1 MLSWKDNLNNK
12 LHIDNLARTT
22 TYQELLDL
30 FSVHGNVAEINLPV
44 DRTSGCPSGSGFVT
58 MATPEG
64 ARSAILALHG
74 KEIATHTL
82 SVRAAGSPGGR
93 TASSNINRQ
102 PRRSS
107 RLLF

>member
-1 MLSWKDNLNNK
+1 MNNK
-12 LHIDNLARTT
+12 LYIDNLAMTT

-30 FSVHGNVAEINLPV
+30 FSAHGNVAEINLPV
-44 DRTSGCPSGSGFVT
+44 DRISGRPRGSGFVT
-58 MATPEG
+58 MATLEG

-74 KEIATHTL
+74 KEIGTHTL
-82 SVRAAGSPGGR
+82 RVSAAGLPGERPAPAHAG
-93 TASSNINRQ
+93 RQ

>member
-1 MLSWKDNLNNK
+1 MNNK
-12 LHIDNLARTT
+12 LFIDNLAITT
-22 TYQELLDL
+22 SYQELLDL
-30 FSVHGNVAEINLPV
+30 FSTHGNVAEINLPV
-44 DRTSGCPSGSGFVT
+44 DRISGRSRGSGFVT

-74 KEIATHTL
+74 KEIGKHTL
-82 SVRAAGSPGGR
+82 SVSAAGSPGGR
-93 TASSNINRQ
+93 PVPAPASRQ

>member
-1 MLSWKDNLNNK
+1 MNNK
-12 LHIDNLARTT
+12 LYLNHLAETT
-22 TYQELLDL
+22 TYQELMDL
-30 FSVHGNVAEINLPV
+30 FSAHGNVAEINLPV
-44 DRTSGCPSGSGFVT
+44 DRISGRPRGSGFVT

-74 KEIATHTL
+74 KEIGTHTL
-82 SVRAAGSPGGR
+82 SVSAAESPSER
-93 TASSNINRQ
+93 PAPAHASRQ